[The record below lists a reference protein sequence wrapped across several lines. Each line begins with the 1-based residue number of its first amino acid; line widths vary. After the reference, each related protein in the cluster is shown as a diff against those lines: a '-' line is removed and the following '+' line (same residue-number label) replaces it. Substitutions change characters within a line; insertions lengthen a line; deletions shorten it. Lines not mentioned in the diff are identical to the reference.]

1 MKSDSSVLSPMVK
14 SGTVEM
20 LELRRINV
28 KLSFISL
35 LNAPDNMESWIS
47 EDGQARLH
55 NSNKETQY
63 KRII

>member
-35 LNAPDNMESWIS
+35 LYAPDNMESWIA
-47 EDGQARLH
+47 EGWPI
-55 NSNKETQY
+55 ETA
-63 KRII
+63 

>member
-35 LNAPDNMESWIS
+35 LNALDNMVESWIT
-47 EDGQARLH
+47 ERWPI
-55 NSNKETQY
+55 ETA
-63 KRII
+63 